1 MNWDVLDFQISR
13 NNLLKWYLIIIWL
26 LEWFCFMCCVLLS
39 DMYHLIIFL
48 LAVATLKF
56 IRKWIYMAQFMFL
69 VLLPYISTVMIDRNR
84 LDVSNAEWVTMQ
96 QIKGMVCFIPRVSH
110 QHHERV
116 DCRTVTTPPKSSPYF
131 STHDNYSFTHYIQL
145 FPLKSF

>member
-1 MNWDVLDFQISR
+1 MRCAGFSNQQEQSFKVIFNYYLAVGMVLFYVLCFVEWNVSFK
-13 NNLLKWYLIIIWL
+13 LL
-26 LEWFCFMCCVLLS
+26 
-39 DMYHLIIFL
+39 L

-56 IRKWIYMAQFMFL
+56 IRKWIYMTQFTFL

-84 LDVSNAEWVTMQ
+84 LGVSNTEWVTMQ
-96 QIKGMVCFIPRVSH
+96 QIRGMVCFIPRVSH

-116 DCRTVTTPPKSSPYF
+116 DCRTVTIPPKSSPSF

-145 FPLKSF
+145 FPF